1 MEGWYVN
8 GKFNDENVKISEDV
22 KLYVDDLIKKTTEN
36 KNVPFKPAKQATE
49 PIEQDLANKN

>member
-22 KLYVDDLIKKTTEN
+22 KLYIDNLIKETIEN
-36 KNVPFKPAKQATE
+36 KNVPTE
-49 PIEQDLANKN
+49 HVK

>member
-22 KLYVDDLIKKTTEN
+22 KLYIDDLMKKTIEN
-36 KNVPFKPAKQATE
+36 KNVPTE
-49 PIEQDLANKN
+49 HIKKTIEPSEQELANKK